1 MQLSSAGLGPEREPG
16 KGESRRQ
23 GKRKIWIAELNRLAP
38 VTGSISRPFLKYK
51 RTCRESGWY
60 PWRENRFLFNRPHRA
75 ERNGNEK
82 GNLLYHYPNILSQ
95 R

>member
-1 MQLSSAGLGPEREPG
+1 MQLSNAGLGPEREPG

-60 PWRENRFLFNRPHRA
+60 RGFLAP
-75 ERNGNEK
+75 GEK
-82 GNLLYHYPNILSQ
+82 TAFYLISPIG
-95 R
+95 RK